1 VNKMPTYDIKKEQWV
16 NDSGEPISDPRVT
29 PIDTFIN
36 QQKADLDHLEF
47 DDPEFDVVSD
57 RIIEAYR
64 LIAKGESHVVHF

>member
-1 VNKMPTYDIKKEQWV
+1 MSN
-16 NDSGEPISDPRVT
+16 NNDPRVT

-64 LIAKGESHVVHF
+64 LLAKGESHVVHF

>member
-1 VNKMPTYDIKKEQWV
+1 MPSYDITNDQWFD
-16 NDSGEPISDPRVT
+16 DSGNAIPDPRVT

-36 QQKADLDHLEF
+36 QQKRDLDHLEF

-64 LIAKGESHVVHF
+64 LMAMGESHVIHF

>member
-1 VNKMPTYDIKKEQWV
+1 MN
-16 NDSGEPISDPRVT
+16 NNNDPRIT
-29 PIDTFIN
+29 QIDDFIN

-64 LIAKGESHVVHF
+64 LMAMGESHVVHF

>member
-1 VNKMPTYDIKKEQWV
+1 MSN
-16 NDSGEPISDPRVT
+16 NNDPRVT

-36 QQKADLDHLEF
+36 QQKRDLDHLEF

-64 LIAKGESHVVHF
+64 LMAMGESHVVHF